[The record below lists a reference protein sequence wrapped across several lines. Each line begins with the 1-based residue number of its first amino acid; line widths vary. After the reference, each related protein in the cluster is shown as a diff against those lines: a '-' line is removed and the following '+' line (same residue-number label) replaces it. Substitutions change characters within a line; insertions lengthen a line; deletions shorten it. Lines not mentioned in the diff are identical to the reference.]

1 LLYTFVKT
9 VVLPPTSFFVL
20 LFVGLLLRRRWPGL
34 GRIFLSIL
42 LLVVYL
48 ATTPFLAGELMAPL
62 QTFGPV
68 DLENPD
74 PEVEAIL
81 VLGAGVY
88 FDAPEYRPSEG
99 TEMGVDAPDSL
110 SLQRAEY
117 AAYLAKATGKPVMVS
132 GGPTDLSD
140 GRTLAQVMQ
149 ITLQRDFGV
158 SVRWVED
165 RSDNT
170 KTNVMLSASLLRE
183 QGIRRIYL
191 VTHAW
196 HMPRAIIAFEQS
208 GIDVVPA
215 PTRFVSRSE
224 MELQDFVPSAKALLM
239 NFYAIHEWL
248 GIAWYRLRDW

>member
-1 LLYTFVKT
+1 MLYTFVKT
-9 VVLPPTSFFVL
+9 VVLPPTSFFLL

-34 GRIFLSIL
+34 GRIFLTAL
-42 LLVVYL
+42 LLAVYL

-74 PEVEAIL
+74 PKVEAIL

-99 TEMGVDAPDSL
+99 SETGVDAPDSL

-132 GGPTDLSD
+132 GGPTDMSD
-140 GRTLAQVMQ
+140 GPTLAQVMQ

-170 KTNVMLSASLLRE
+170 KTNVMLSAALLRE
-183 QGIRRIYL
+183 QGIRKIYL

-196 HMPRAIIAFEQS
+196 HMPRAVIAFEQS

-224 MELQDFVPSAKALLM
+224 MELQDFIPSAKALLL